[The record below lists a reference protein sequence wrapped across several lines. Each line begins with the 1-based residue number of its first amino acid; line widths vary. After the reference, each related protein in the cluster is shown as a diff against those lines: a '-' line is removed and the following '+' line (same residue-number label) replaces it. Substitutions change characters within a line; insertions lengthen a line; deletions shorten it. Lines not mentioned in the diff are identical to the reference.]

1 MFQTKNYYHIEYLG
15 EVGITQTCLL
25 SLYNLLQTHS
35 DLSYALLLT
44 SDQTHALILKDRF
57 ESYYIIRSGFTS
69 GYSGEGPKGLAT
81 ALTILNRHEIE
92 TEEILIASKMMNK
105 LNSSSLSDG
114 DIDFIFK
121 QKIIRPI
128 RLHDYIYSFRN
139 EVSTTF
145 SLKRYYPLELP
156 YSIIDE
162 RIFDLALLFK
172 NDPDSALLKAYKR
185 LEDIV
190 RTRTGLSEHSSK
202 LFSQAFLPP
211 KACLT
216 WKLPDNSEIDG
227 RANLFTNTYKAFRNA
242 RTHREKDEDQIH
254 QFREFLLVNELY
266 LLEKEAVPLE
276 LED

>member
-44 SDQTHALILKDRF
+44 SDQTHALILKDQF

-81 ALTILNRHEIE
+81 ALTILNKHEVE
-92 TEEILIASKMMNK
+92 TEEILISSKIMNK
-105 LNSSSLSDG
+105 LNSSTLSDE
-114 DIDFIFK
+114 DIDLIFK
-121 QKIIRPI
+121 QRIIRPI
-128 RLHDYIYSFRN
+128 RLHDYIYPFSN

-145 SLKRYYPLELP
+145 NLKRYYPLELP
-156 YSIIDE
+156 YSIIDD

-172 NDPDSALLKAYKR
+172 NDPDSALIKAYKR

-190 RTRTGLSEHSSK
+190 RTRTGLNEHSSK
-202 LFSQAFLPP
+202 LFSQAFAAPNAP
-211 KACLT
+211 LT
-216 WKLPDNSEIDG
+216 WDLPDKSEIIG
-227 RANLFTNTYKAFRNA
+227 RANLFIGAYQAFRNA
-242 RTHREKDEDQIH
+242 RTHREKPQENLVH
-254 QFREFLLVNELY
+254 QYREFLLINELY
-266 LLEKEAVPLE
+266 LLETEAKNI
-276 LED
+276 